1 MVSESQQSLGFKHLK
16 MSSVGKGTLMSAL
29 VGLLMACLIVGAEQ
43 TVETGERKDVVP
55 RLHEIV
61 ISSCDDLA
69 IYTDME
75 NYAVRVAGDI
85 ICEERKVRGLA
96 CM

>member
-1 MVSESQQSLGFKHLK
+1 MHSFG
-16 MSSVGKGTLMSAL
+16 MGTIMSAL
-29 VGLLMACLIVGAEQ
+29 VGLLMACLLVGAEQ
-43 TVETGERKDVVP
+43 TVETGERKDLVP
-55 RLHEIV
+55 SLHEVV

-75 NYAVRVAGDI
+75 NYAVSVAGDI